1 MKKSFIYGKS
11 VEGEYFTDRVKETAH
26 LKAAFES
33 GINSIIISPRRMG
46 KTSLVRKVQHSIDDP
61 GIKIVFMDI
70 YDCRSEYDFLNR
82 FASVLMKE
90 VAGKMERVM
99 DTIRE
104 FLTHVVPTISF
115 SPEPASEFSLSLGI
129 TPQTYQPE
137 QILNLPETIA
147 IKRNIHIIVC
157 IDEFQQVGEFPDSLY
172 VQKRM
177 RSAWQH
183 HQHVS
188 YCMFGSKKHMMM
200 NIFQNKRM
208 PFYQFGDT
216 TYLKRIP
223 TQDWVDFIIHRFD
236 LQGKKISNDY
246 ATKICEKVDGYSSY
260 VQQLAS
266 LVLMETVEE
275 VDEHAFQEGV
285 NSMLDQNG
293 ELFRTQLSGLT
304 SYQMNFLRAVC
315 YDIHTDFTSRAVTA
329 KYDLGAKSNVS
340 RIKTSLLEKELIE
353 IQGKEVFIADP
364 VFRLWFLKEY
374 Q

>member
-1 MKKSFIYGKS
+1 MKKGFIYGKS
-11 VEGEYFTDRVKETAH
+11 VEGEYFTDRIKETAH
-26 LKAAFES
+26 LKAAFEY

-61 GIKIVFMDI
+61 NIKVVFMDI

-90 VAGKMERVM
+90 VAGKMERVV

-115 SPEPASEFSLSLGI
+115 SPEPTSEFSLSLGI

-137 QILNLPETIA
+137 TILNLPETIA
-147 IKRNIHIIVC
+147 IKRNIHIVVC
-157 IDEFQQVGEFPDSLY
+157 IDEFQQIGEFPDSLY

-177 RSAWQH
+177 RGAWQH
-183 HQHVS
+183 HQHAS

-223 TQDWVDFIIHRFD
+223 TQDWVDFIIQRFA

-266 LVLMETVEE
+266 LVLMETVDA
-275 VDEHAFQEGV
+275 VDEQAFQEGV
-285 NSMLDQNG
+285 NSILDQNG

-315 YDIHTDFTSRAVTA
+315 SDIHNDFTSRAVTA

-364 VFRLWFLKEY
+364 VFKLWFRKEY